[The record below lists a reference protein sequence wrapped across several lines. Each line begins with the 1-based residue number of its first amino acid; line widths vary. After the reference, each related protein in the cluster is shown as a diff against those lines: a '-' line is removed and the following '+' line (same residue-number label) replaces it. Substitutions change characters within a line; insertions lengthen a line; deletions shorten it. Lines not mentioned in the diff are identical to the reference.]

1 MILVVG
7 GAYQG
12 KTEFV
17 KQTLGIAKKNA
28 MFNAHNIIKAYIER
42 GEDPEQ
48 ILEIIE
54 KNNIAAVTADEIGMG
69 IVPLDKNDRIW
80 RERTGRIICRIAA
93 MADEVYRLCAGIP
106 TRIK

>member
-17 KQTLGIAKKNA
+17 KNTLGIDDKNA
-28 MFNAHNIIKAYIER
+28 LFNVHDIIKEYLER

-48 ILEIIE
+48 ILDMIE
-54 KNNIAAVTADEIGMG
+54 NSDIYAVTADEIGMG
-69 IVPLDKNDRIW
+69 IVPLDRADRIW
-80 RERTGRIICRIAA
+80 RERTGRIICGIAA
-93 MADEVYRLCAGIP
+93 MSDTVYRLCAGIP
-106 TRIK
+106 VRIK

>member
-12 KTEFV
+12 KTDFV
-17 KQTLGIAKKNA
+17 RHTLGIEEKNTL
-28 MFNAHNIIKAYIER
+28 FNVHDIIRDRLER

-48 ILEIIE
+48 ILDIIE
-54 KNNIAAVTADEIGMG
+54 DNNIDAVTADEIGMG
-69 IVPLDKNDRIW
+69 IVPMDKADRIW

-93 MADEVYRLCAGIP
+93 KADTVYRLCAGIP
-106 TRIK
+106 MRIK